1 MKDYGKNQSDNK
13 LKKIKENDEL
23 KTIEVN
29 VVTKYIEDEVET
41 SSDGDVDVEVDV
53 VDNDDEWDRIN
64 GFR

>member
-1 MKDYGKNQSDNK
+1 MKDYGKNQSNNK
-13 LKKIKENDEL
+13 LKIIKENDEL
-23 KTIEVN
+23 KTIGVN